1 VNRIITLTTDFGRD
15 SAYVAAMKG
24 VILSINP
31 AAVIVDISHA
41 IGPQNI
47 AEGAFVLGE
56 ATPWFPAGSIHVAV
70 VDPGVGTER
79 RIVYASV
86 GGQQYVCPDNGLL
99 SCVCRE
105 KPPEVAFEVSNRSLF
120 LADVSNT
127 FHGRDIMAPVA
138 ARLSL
143 GLPPRE
149 LGPAINDLAH
159 FEWPRPEARDNTVV
173 GRILFAD
180 SFGNLISNIRRE
192 DLPSEIELE
201 RFFIEGAQ
209 HRLEGIARTYA
220 ELSAGAPLALFGSSG
235 LLELAVV
242 RGNAAAQLQLA
253 VGNEVRVR
261 WKD

>member
-1 VNRIITLTTDFGRD
+1 MPAIITLTTDFGRD

-31 AAVIVDISHA
+31 AGVIVDISHG
-41 IGPQNI
+41 IGPQNTI
-47 AEGAFVLGE
+47 EGALVLGE
-56 ATPWFPAGSIHVAV
+56 ATRWFPAGSIHVAV
-70 VDPGVGTER
+70 VDPGVGTDR
-79 RIVYASV
+79 RIVYACV

-99 SCVCRE
+99 SYVCRE
-105 KPPEVAFEVSNRSLF
+105 QAPDAAFEVTNRSLF
-120 LADVSNT
+120 LAEVSNT

-143 GLPPRE
+143 GLPPHQ
-149 LGPAINDLAH
+149 LGPAVNDLH
-159 FEWPRPEARDNTVV
+159 LFGWPRPERRDDTVI

-192 DLPSEIELE
+192 DVPGDIDTVQVVIECGQH
-201 RFFIEGAQ
+201 RIEG
-209 HRLEGIARTYA
+209 IKRTYGD
-220 ELSAGAPLALFGSSG
+220 SAPRIPVALFGSSG

-242 RGNAAAQLQLA
+242 QGNAAAQLQLA

-261 WKD
+261 WKA